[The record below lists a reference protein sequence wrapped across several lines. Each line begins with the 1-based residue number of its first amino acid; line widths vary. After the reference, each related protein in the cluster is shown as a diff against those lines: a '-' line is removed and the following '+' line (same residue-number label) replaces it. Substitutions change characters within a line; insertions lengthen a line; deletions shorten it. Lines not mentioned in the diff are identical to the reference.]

1 VTTTVQLLENARRR
15 GFARLGADRLVE
27 WLRELVEAG
36 VVVETAPDVW
46 ELTPAGR
53 VRFIGVGEM
62 RLDPESKETAAA
74 TSRRPK
80 ASS

>member
-1 VTTTVQLLENARRR
+1 MTTTPELLENARRR

-53 VRFIGVGEM
+53 ARFSPVAEM
-62 RLDPESKETAAA
+62 TLEPEGGDDRA
-74 TSRRPK
+74 
-80 ASS
+80 